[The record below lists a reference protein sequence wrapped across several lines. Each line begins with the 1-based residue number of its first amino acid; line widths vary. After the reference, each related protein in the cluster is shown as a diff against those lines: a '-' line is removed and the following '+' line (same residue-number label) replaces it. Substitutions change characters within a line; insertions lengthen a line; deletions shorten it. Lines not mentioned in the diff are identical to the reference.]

1 MEEFD
6 EVVFL
11 EEDEEEIDEEDEVK
25 LAEIYKL
32 SNKLFKLL
40 DDLKSHELREATA
53 LMIIRELVEDD
64 KLLLGL
70 ATKMLQDIAYGFD
83 DDESYVS

>member
-6 EVVFL
+6 FID
-11 EEDEEEIDEEDEVK
+11 EEDEIEEEDEVK

-40 DDLKSHELREATA
+40 NDLNSHELREATA
-53 LMIIRELVEDD
+53 LMIIRELVEEDR
-64 KLLLGL
+64 LLLGL
-70 ATKMLQDIAYGFD
+70 ATKMLQDISYGFED
-83 DDESYVS
+83 DSYVS